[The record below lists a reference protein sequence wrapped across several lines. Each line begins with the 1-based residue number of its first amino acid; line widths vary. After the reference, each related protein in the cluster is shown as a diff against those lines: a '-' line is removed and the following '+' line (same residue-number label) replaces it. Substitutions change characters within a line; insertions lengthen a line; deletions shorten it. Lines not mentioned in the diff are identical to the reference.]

1 MASSNSTQSLGFAC
15 GCVLERVVCRVRFAR
30 VSCPWLRFERPLT
43 RTLTRCLFTGLV
55 CVPAPPGVF
64 LPVLNNTETKP
75 SRQCFLHARRSPRS
89 RFRRVA
95 VPCPFSCT
103 GSRSNSPGYPVMVSS
118 RRRPS
123 RPRIVSLSRVLR
135 GTCAHQDQS
144 RQDNAR
150 AAYRSLSQSMPIQ
163 RISLPR
169 SYSELII
176 IHLHLQRRNSHV
188 QMRFTMSGKAMHPHH
203 SLD

>member
-1 MASSNSTQSLGFAC
+1 M
-15 GCVLERVVCRVRFAR
+15 CVPAPPGV
-30 VSCPWLRFERPLT
+30 FEPV
-43 RTLTRCLFTGLV
+43 TLTRCLFTGSPRCLFT
-55 CVPAPPGVF
+55 G
-64 LPVLNNTETKP
+64 TEQYTHRDLTKP
-75 SRQCFLHARRSPRS
+75 VSAFHPRAAKSLIAFSSRCCS
-89 RFRRVA
+89 
-95 VPCPFSCT
+95 FSCT

-169 SYSELII
+169 SYSELVI